1 MTPGYEYALAAMLLL
16 GLVDLVYRR
25 GAAAGVPAHRFL
37 MVQAWCFTPAVVLF
51 GLATGTLA
59 PGWPM
64 LWGMGAGLFA
74 FIALYHFARSLK
86 NGPVSIVA
94 PIFRLSFTV
103 TALLAVLL
111 LGEPLTAFKV
121 AGLGLALAAVWL
133 LLGAESGALPAA
145 GAARV
150 ALLQA
155 VIAMAAMGVANF
167 IYKVGA
173 MTGGSPASFI
183 TGQAMSFLPLA
194 TAFAWRADRGLRT
207 TRAAWVH
214 AGTTAALFLVALVLL
229 FESLERG
236 EASVLVP
243 ITQMGFVVTAAFGI
257 GFLKE
262 PFTLR
267 KGAGLGFA
275 LAALAC
281 LARS

>member
-1 MTPGYEYALAAMLLL
+1 MTPGFEPALAAMVLL

-37 MVQAWCFTPAVVLF
+37 MVQAFCFTPAVVLL
-51 GLATGTLA
+51 GLATGTLE
-59 PGWPM
+59 PGRPM

-86 NGPVSIVA
+86 EGPVSIVA

-103 TALLAVLL
+103 TVLLAVLL
-111 LGEPLTAFKV
+111 LGEPLTGIKL

-133 LLGAESGALPAA
+133 LLGSEAGALPAA
-145 GAARV
+145 GAVRV
-150 ALLQA
+150 ALAQA

-173 MTGGSPASFI
+173 LTGGSPASFI

-194 TAFAWRADRGLRT
+194 TVFAWRVDRGLRT

-214 AGTTAALFLVALVLL
+214 AGTAAALFLVALVLL
-229 FESLERG
+229 FESLGRG

-257 GFLKE
+257 GFLGE
-262 PFTLR
+262 PLTLR
-267 KGAGLGFA
+267 KGVGLALA

-281 LARS
+281 LAYS

>member
-1 MTPGYEYALAAMLLL
+1 MTPGFEPALAAMVLL

-37 MVQAWCFTPAVVLF
+37 MVQAFCFTPAVVLL
-51 GLATGTLA
+51 GLATGTLE
-59 PGWPM
+59 PGRPM

-86 NGPVSIVA
+86 EGPVSIVA

-103 TALLAVLL
+103 TVLLAVLL
-111 LGEPLTAFKV
+111 LGEPLTGIKL

-133 LLGAESGALPAA
+133 LLGSEAGALPAA
-145 GAARV
+145 GAVRV
-150 ALLQA
+150 ALAQA

-173 MTGGSPASFI
+173 LTGGSPASFI

-194 TAFAWRADRGLRT
+194 TVFAWRVDRGLRT

-214 AGTTAALFLVALVLL
+214 AGTAAALFLVALVLL
-229 FESLERG
+229 FESLGRG

-257 GFLKE
+257 GFLRE
-262 PFTLR
+262 PLTPR
-267 KGAGLGFA
+267 KGVGLALA

-281 LARS
+281 LAYS

>member
-1 MTPGYEYALAAMLLL
+1 MTPGFEPALAAMVLL

-37 MVQAWCFTPAVVLF
+37 MVQAFCFTPAVVLL
-51 GLATGTLA
+51 GLATGTLE
-59 PGWPM
+59 PGRPM

-86 NGPVSIVA
+86 EGPVSIVA

-103 TALLAVLL
+103 TVLLAVLL
-111 LGEPLTAFKV
+111 LGEPLTGIKL

-133 LLGAESGALPAA
+133 LLGSEAGALPAA
-145 GAARV
+145 GAVRV
-150 ALLQA
+150 ALAQA

-173 MTGGSPASFI
+173 LTGGSPASFI

-194 TAFAWRADRGLRT
+194 TVFAWRVDRGLRT

-214 AGTTAALFLVALVLL
+214 AGTAAALFLVALVLL
-229 FESLERG
+229 FESLGRG

-257 GFLKE
+257 GFLGE
-262 PFTLR
+262 PLTLR
-267 KGAGLGFA
+267 KAAGLAFA
-275 LAALAC
+275 LAALGC
-281 LARS
+281 LAYS